1 MVINPIY
8 SKNDECGGRECFI
21 VFSQVDCLLAV
32 ETIPPAFPCSSE
44 NESKKKEEL
53 KSTTIVAN
61 FVSHLRTPHQAKV
74 PSRQSSSR
82 EVQLPPMGG
91 TILPRTF
98 PWKSFGFGKS
108 RNFYCH
114 YLLLARNE
122 ISQLFGFWNTLKIVF
137 KWWSLRKIINSELEN
152 LNIFLFFDYSE
163 KMHYLGR

>member
-1 MVINPIY
+1 MWWARVLHCVLTSRLP
-8 SKNDECGGRECFI
+8 SGGGNHSTSFSLFI
-21 VFSQVDCLLAV
+21 RKWKQ
-32 ETIPPAFPCSSE
+32 
-44 NESKKKEEL
+44 KKEEL

-61 FVSHLRTPHQAKV
+61 FVSHLRTPNQAKV

-82 EVQLPPMGG
+82 EVQLLPSWGG
-91 TILPRTF
+91 TILPRAF
-98 PWKSFGFGKS
+98 PWESFGFGKS